1 MLGSLVVGEEM
12 GMQLDEKVAIVTG
25 AGRGIGKAIAIA
37 FAAAGAK
44 VVCAARSKEEID
56 AVAQEIDGLAV
67 PCDIADEQ
75 QIRDLIDTTVGELGR
90 IDILVNNAGA
100 VARLPVHELPT
111 ADWDN
116 VLNVN
121 LRGVFLCTKYA
132 LPTML
137 EQGSGCIINISSGA
151 GVVGP
156 ANRSAY
162 AASKHGVMGFTKT
175 LVAEYLMLGVRS
187 HVILPD
193 ATVSQMRSE
202 GFPTEDPDSLIQ
214 AEDIADAALFLAT
227 QPATAHTLELRVS
240 QGLRTRTR

>member
-1 MLGSLVVGEEM
+1 ME
-12 GMQLDEKVAIVTG
+12 LDNKVAIVTG
-25 AGRGIGKAIAIA
+25 AGRGIGKAIAVSY
-37 FAAAGAK
+37 AAAGAK
-44 VVCAARSKEEID
+44 VVCTARSKDEIN
-56 AVAQEIDGLAV
+56 AVAQQIDGLAV
-67 PCDIADEQ
+67 PCDMVDEQ
-75 QIRDLIDTTVGELGR
+75 QIRELIDATVSELGP

-111 ADWDN
+111 EEWDN

-132 LPTML
+132 LPSML

-175 LVAEYLMLGVRS
+175 LVAEYLMQGIRS

-193 ATVSQMRSE
+193 ATVSRMRSE
-202 GFPTEDPDSLIQ
+202 GFLTNEKGVWGWRGGAPNQ
-214 AEDIADAALFLAT
+214 RGRA
-227 QPATAHTLELRVS
+227 PARVVNFKC
-240 QGLRTRTR
+240 L